1 MHSFLISR
9 LRPLT
14 WALALTLL
22 TGLPPVAAQPPGSAA
37 ALASHPESVLQ
48 VSSGPAGPVT
58 AGEVELMV
66 DDLVPQ
72 SDRQTFWRSTDAVS
86 RFARGLTVQ
95 RALAAAAVQA
105 GLGQN
110 AAPSAAARLLR
121 ERELTELYLQRQ
133 VAQAMPDAAA
143 IEQFARSEY
152 QLRPDISAVPEQIRV
167 RHILVPV
174 AADGS
179 DDGAALARAKQLLA
193 QLRQGADFA
202 ALAREHSADPG
213 SARRGGELDWFAR
226 GRMVPS
232 FEAAAFALQRPGELS
247 APVKSPFGYH
257 LIELLERKPVSR
269 RPFEDVLPEI
279 RRDIEARINAQERRR
294 VWDSQESLVRIDEA
308 AVQRLQERHLDQK
321 RP

>member
-143 IEQFARSEY
+143 IEQFGRSG
-152 QLRPDISAVPEQIRV
+152 
-167 RHILVPV
+167 
-174 AADGS
+174 ADQ
-179 DDGAALARAKQLLA
+179 GAAHS
-193 QLRQGADFA
+193 GA
-202 ALAREHSADPG
+202 
-213 SARRGGELDWFAR
+213 GG
-226 GRMVPS
+226 GRW
-232 FEAAAFALQRPGELS
+232 Q
-247 APVKSPFGYH
+247 
-257 LIELLERKPVSR
+257 
-269 RPFEDVLPEI
+269 
-279 RRDIEARINAQERRR
+279 
-294 VWDSQESLVRIDEA
+294 
-308 AVQRLQERHLDQK
+308 
-321 RP
+321 

>member
-1 MHSFLISR
+1 MQCSLNPRF
-9 LRPLT
+9 RPLVLG
-14 WALALTLL
+14 LALLAAVLL
-22 TGLPPVAAQPPGSAA
+22 PAGAQQPGTTVVPATDAVQALPI
-37 ALASHPESVLQ
+37 
-48 VSSGPAGPVT
+48 SSGPAGAVT
-58 AGEVELMV
+58 GAEVELMV

-72 SDRQTFWRSTDAVS
+72 SDRPTFWRSTDAVS

-110 AAPSAAARLLR
+110 TAQSAAARLLR
-121 ERELTELYLQRQ
+121 ERELAELYLQRQ

-152 QLRPDISAVPEQIRV
+152 QLRPDISAVPEEIRV

-179 DDGAALARAKQLLA
+179 DDGAALGRAKQLLD

-226 GRMVPS
+226 GRMVPP
-232 FEAAAFALQRPGELS
+232 FETAAFALKRPGDLS

-269 RPFEDVLPEI
+269 RPFEEVLPEI

-294 VWDSQESLVRIDEA
+294 VWDTQEPLVQIDEA
-308 AVQRLQERHLDQK
+308 AVQRLQERHLDRK